1 MVCGCASVHVTKTG
15 KGFFAPTNPDDVE
28 ILVLSPQNRHFDE
41 IATVTSSNWDVQD
54 TAKMHN
60 SLRAKCA
67 PMGANAVV
75 LVNSGI
81 YGEYFW
87 VSGVAIRFK
96 D

>member
-1 MVCGCASVHVTKTG
+1 VHVTKTG
-15 KGFFAPTNPDDVE
+15 KGFFAPTSPDDVE
-28 ILVLSPQNRHFDE
+28 VLVLSPQNRPFDE
-41 IATVTSSNWDVQD
+41 IASVTTYNWDVND

-75 LVNSGI
+75 LVNSGV
-81 YGEYFW
+81 YGKYFW

-96 D
+96 